1 MQIVAID
8 PAIVTALGGA
18 DLAALAKH
26 SHRRSLPELLRR
38 HGPIQTVAFLR
49 AKEKEKEKEKDPP
62 DPLLRALEL
71 GLAAV
76 PGHAAIRLDPP
87 ELAEMSPLELLALG
101 QRLTRIAVW
110 IDRLV
115 EAHEDAPTP
124 NREARS

>member
-8 PAIVTALGGA
+8 PTIVAALERA
-18 DLAALAKH
+18 DLDALAQH
-26 SHRRSLPELLRR
+26 SHRRSLAELLRH

-49 AKEKEKEKEKDPP
+49 AKKNEKDPP

-76 PGHAAIRLDPP
+76 SGHASIRLDPP
-87 ELAEMSPLELLALG
+87 ALARMSPLELLALG

-115 EAHEDAPTP
+115 EAHKDAPAADC
-124 NREARS
+124 EARS

>member
-8 PAIVTALGGA
+8 PAIVAALGGA

-49 AKEKEKEKEKDPP
+49 AKEKEKDPP

-87 ELAEMSPLELLALG
+87 ALAEMSPLELLALG